1 MSTRTIQ
8 QIESEIQA
16 MKDANPNWTTN
27 SGVMALI
34 TALTNEKN
42 NLFLPP
48 QAEALSS
55 DLANM
60 CISTQSYQ
68 ITSKGQ
74 YTASSFC
81 NHLPTGF
88 GYLPLLTRFD
98 PTQFLLALPNTLTAR
113 LIPSLQEISNA
124 PYLKVSGEKPAYQ
137 SGGET
142 AAYGVQRQTL
152 EALRDLDC
160 YVENG
165 QIQFGS
171 RQLGIGLAKENS
183 YNDIHIHLN
192 GLYVTEFENKG
203 AESSLLPAVAQSST
217 SATNFCIGL
226 MSKGV
231 PREECIVPV
240 ISNTGINICF
250 GATIMLDKSFP
261 TYIPLSKQLD
271 LLDEHENKTAS
282 AYFIKIKDHSH
293 RLSKIPRLRNVPP
306 VTEIILDLENYFIK
320 TITQEVFDRGL
331 GLFTNSEDKLDIQNG
346 LNHITPDTETIET
359 SGGSRC
365 NYFEIIYRNLVKLG
379 FVTGTPS
386 RVKQPSIYEAF
397 KTELKRVIGLIHNAG
412 VIHVD
417 FYSSNIMWKSHENEK
432 IEIKIVDWDVS
443 HCIDELHFSPK
454 IEKILA
460 QRIYAGKRVPFGR
473 DHDLLYL
480 AVYEMDLTEENQQH
494 WNDLASGEK
503 QRIDAAFQALMTEFT
518 RQLL

>member
-1 MSTRTIQ
+1 MRIFQRFLTSL
-8 QIESEIQA
+8 
-16 MKDANPNWTTN
+16 
-27 SGVMALI
+27 LI
-34 TALTNEKN
+34 TSFSLY
-42 NLFLPP
+42 LL
-48 QAEALSS
+48 AEALSS

-137 SGGET
+137 SWGET
-142 AAYGVQRQTL
+142 AAYGVQWQTL

-192 GLYVTEFENKG
+192 GLYVTELENKG

-346 LNHITPDTETIET
+346 LNHMFRCLNRLYQSDARDFIEYPLSIRTPDTETIET

-417 FYSSNIMWKSHENEK
+417 FYASNIMWKSHENEK

-503 QRIDAAFQALMTEFT
+503 QRIDTAFQALMTEFT